1 MTIKKTALEIPALD
15 LEEAKL
21 GLPTAQPLLG
31 EITVRKQVF
40 FTDPE
45 HGIISGTWESEPGH
59 SRWEFTERGEI
70 IQVLSGRMTV
80 VEDGQEPVELTAGC
94 TAIFP
99 LGWKGEWTVHERFRK
114 VFVIY
119 QRRN

>member
-1 MTIKKTALEIPALD
+1 MTIHKVALNIPSSALE
-15 LEEAKL
+15 ESKL
-21 GLPTAQPLLG
+21 ALPTAQPLEG
-31 EITVRKQVF
+31 EITVRKEVF
-40 FTDPE
+40 FTDPA

-70 IQVLSGRMTV
+70 IQVLAGRMTV
-80 VEDGQEPVELTAGC
+80 VEDGGEPEELSAGS

-119 QRRN
+119 QRRS